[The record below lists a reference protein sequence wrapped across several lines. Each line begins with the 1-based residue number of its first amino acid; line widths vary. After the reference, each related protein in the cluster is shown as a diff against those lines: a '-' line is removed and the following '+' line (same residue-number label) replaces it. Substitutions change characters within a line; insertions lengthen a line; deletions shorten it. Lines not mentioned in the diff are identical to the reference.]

1 MEFRGKFLMYLLY
14 LIYFLYILAIFG
26 VSAYAPQYIG
36 DLRNIIK
43 IYISLIL
50 IFRFNPIYNKRNHL
64 SKTDKTIVFSAGC
77 FLLLSTSLLSIIEY
91 YVNKLLINTAFKR
104 PIDKIFGLYNS
115 SKNKSTDN
123 P

>member
-26 VSAYAPQYIG
+26 VSAYAPRYIG